1 MENKSDKK
9 RKMKLKTDYNKL
21 YIGMHIAYT
30 LLGFIFSNLRKKTHF
45 VNCYAYDI
53 AIRNNMHFY

>member
-21 YIGMHIAYT
+21 YIGMHNAYCIHAARFYFLQFEEENSLCK
-30 LLGFIFSNLRKKTHF
+30 LLCI
-45 VNCYAYDI
+45 
-53 AIRNNMHFY
+53 